1 MRTVNQILRE
11 ERLKQGQSI
20 HTVERKTKIKKKFL
34 EAIEDGDYKVLPSE
48 SYAVGFVKNYAKYLE
63 LDDYKIGR
71 MFRREYEEETQKII
85 PSFSS
90 KQSSFFHRI
99 FFNPKFILVVLL
111 LILVGGYLGFQ
122 YSAYFFPPHL
132 TVQSP
137 LDNQK
142 VSNNI
147 VEIKGETDP
156 YSTLR
161 INGDETYVNLD
172 GTFEKNIYLFSG
184 EREIEIVSENR
195 YGKQNERVIRVQ
207 IP

>member
-20 HTVERKTKIKKKFL
+20 LTVEKKTKIKRRFL
-34 EAIEDGDYKVLPSE
+34 EAIENGDYKILPSE
-48 SYAVGFVKNYAKYLE
+48 SYAVGFVKNYAKHLE

-85 PSFSS
+85 PSFSN
-90 KQSSFFHRI
+90 KQSSLFHRV
-99 FFNPKFILVVLL
+99 FFNPRFILVVLL
-111 LILVGGYLGFQ
+111 LILIGGYLGFQ
-122 YSAYFFPPHL
+122 YSAYFFPPRL
-132 TVQSP
+132 MVQSP

-142 VSNNI
+142 ISNNI

-156 YSTLR
+156 YSTLK
-161 INGDETYVNLD
+161 INGDETYVDLD

-184 EREIEIVSENR
+184 EREIVVVSENR
-195 YGKQNERVIRVQ
+195 YGKQNEKVIRVQ

>member
-20 HTVERKTKIKKKFL
+20 LSVEKKTKIKRKFL
-34 EAIEDGDYKVLPSE
+34 EAIENGDYKLLPSE
-48 SYAVGFVKNYAKYLE
+48 SYAVGFVKNYAKHLE

-71 MFRREYEEETQKII
+71 MFRREYEEEKQKII
-85 PSFSS
+85 PSFTN
-90 KQSSFFHRI
+90 KQLPIVHKI
-99 FFNPKFILVVLL
+99 FLNPKFFLIILL
-111 LILVGGYLGFQ
+111 LVLVGGYLGFQ
-122 YSAYFFPPHL
+122 YSAYFFPPAL
-132 TVQSP
+132 IIVSP

-142 VSNNI
+142 ISNNI

-161 INGDETYVNLD
+161 INGDETYINLD
-172 GTFEKNIYLFSG
+172 GTFEKSIYLFSG
-184 EREIEIVSENR
+184 EREIEIISENR
-195 YGKQNERVIRVQ
+195 YGKQNIKVVRVQ

>member
-20 HTVERKTKIKKKFL
+20 LTVEKRTKIKKKFL
-34 EAIEDGDYKVLPSE
+34 EAIESGDYKVLPSE

-85 PSFSS
+85 PSFSN
-90 KQSSFFHRI
+90 KQLSFFNKI
-99 FFNPKFILVVLL
+99 FFSPKFILVILL

-122 YSAYFFPPHL
+122 YSAYFFPPKL
-132 TVQSP
+132 TVTSP
-137 LDNQK
+137 VEDQK
-142 VSNNI
+142 ASNNI
-147 VEIKGETDP
+147 IEIKGETDP

-172 GTFEKNIYLFSG
+172 GSFEKNLYLFSG
-184 EREIEIVSENR
+184 EREVEIISENR
-195 YGKQNERVIRVQ
+195 YGKKNVKIITVH